1 MLFIRHSFY
10 PVFSLSGILFIRIS
24 FAGPRLL
31 RYAAIFLSFPGTGF
45 TQEICRFSFTASA
58 IEASGA

>member
-10 PVFSLSGILFIRIS
+10 PVFSLSGILFS
-24 FAGPRLL
+24 GHRLL
-31 RYAAIFLSFPGTGF
+31 RHAAIFLSFPGTGF